1 MLAFLNLIR
10 WKNLLMIALA
20 QVLIKYALLDP
31 DFGVMTTFNWKG
43 FGLLVLAT
51 LFIAA
56 AGYIINDIFDVETD
70 SVNNPEKTIVGK
82 QISEKNAYN
91 FYAAFTIA
99 GVGLGFYLSNMIG
112 KPGFAAVFILVAA
125 LLYVYASSLKQM
137 TLVGN
142 IAIAVVVA
150 ISLLIVGVYELV
162 PAMTEQNQSTQV
174 TFFRILMDYALFAF
188 VITLIRELVK
198 DIEDIDGDY
207 NAGMKTLP
215 IQIGRERSGKV
226 VFVLSFLPILGV
238 IFYIVT
244 FLYKQ
249 PIAVGYFLLFILAPL
264 LFFSVKSFQAETK
277 SDWHRLSTVLK
288 IVMLTGILSLLLYPF
303 ILLN

>member
-10 WKNLLMIALA
+10 WKNLLMIALI
-20 QVLIKYALLDP
+20 QVLIKYALFDA
-31 DFGVMTTFNWKG
+31 DFGVTTTFNWKG

-70 SVNNPEKTIVGK
+70 TVNHPEKTIIGK
-82 QISEKNAYN
+82 RISEKNAYN
-91 FYAAFTIA
+91 FYAAFTVA

-142 IAIAVVVA
+142 IVVA
-150 ISLLIVGVYELV
+150 LVVALSLLIVGIYELV
-162 PAMTEQNQSTQV
+162 PAMTEQNRPTQV
-174 TFFRILMDYALFAF
+174 TFFRILLDYALFAF
-188 VITLIRELVK
+188 VITLIREMVK
-198 DIEDIDGDY
+198 DIEDIDGDF

-226 VFVLSFLPILGV
+226 VFVLSFLPIIGV

-249 PIAVGYFLLFILAPL
+249 PVAVGYFLLMILAPL
-264 LFFSVKSFQAETK
+264 LFFSVKSFQAESK
-277 SDWHRLSTVLK
+277 QDWHRLSVILK